1 MRFFGT
7 LFLVSVLAPL
17 FLSAQQLP
25 VPEAHTDHNHVENAT
40 RGLLHFFERLA
51 LLEQGK
57 LETLCIVHIGDSHI
71 QADYLSGRMRNL
83 MQTRFGNAGRGLVF
97 PFRLAATNSPADIS
111 VVSPSAWESS
121 KLIQASGLPVGI
133 AGLAIRSTQPE
144 AWLRLSLRS
153 DIWGS
158 DARFDRV
165 RVFFDPRGGG
175 WIPERARLAEERPS
189 GGQAGIQRVFHEV
202 APGETLGSIA
212 ARYQVPAERIRAMN
226 RLGSAEPQPGQQLIV
241 RQSHVLAE
249 EPPLAAASLPFFR
262 TWEFDSAVSSL
273 TLRSAGGRPAAL
285 YGLSLEN
292 SRQPGVIYHAIG
304 INGARADHYTRA
316 KGLLTQLQAL
326 RPDLIIVSLGAND
339 TYSPYFKPETFYKEI
354 DLLVCALEQN
364 LPHTEFLL
372 TSPPDAYR
380 NRRYPN
386 PAIAEASDVLRAYAL
401 NEELAFWDFYRVM
414 GGKGSVARWRS
425 ADLVQEDHLH
435 LTRAGYERQ
444 ARLLFDALIEAYG
457 NFLDQR

>member
-1 MRFFGT
+1 MRFLGA
-7 LFLVSVLAPL
+7 FLLLSVSAPL
-17 FLSAQQLP
+17 FLPAQQPSASELRS
-25 VPEAHTDHNHVENAT
+25 VPNHVENAG
-40 RGLLHFFERLA
+40 RGLLHFFERLS

-111 VVSPSAWESS
+111 VVSPSVWEPS
-121 KLIQASGLPVGI
+121 KLIQATGLPVGI
-133 AGLAIRSTQPE
+133 AGLAIRSTQPG

-165 RVFFDPRGGG
+165 RVFFDPQGGAWAPDG
-175 WIPERARLAEERPS
+175 AKPAEERPL

-202 APGETLGSIA
+202 LPGESLGAIA
-212 ARYQVPAERIRAMN
+212 ARYQTPVERLRAMN
-226 RLGSAEPQPGQQLIV
+226 RLSSSELQPGQQLIV
-241 RQSHVLAE
+241 RQSHVLTE
-249 EPPLAAASLPFFR
+249 EPPLAAESLPFFR
-262 TWEFDSAVSSL
+262 TWEFDSALSTL
-273 TLRSAGGRPAAL
+273 TLRSAAAPATL

-316 KGLLTQLQAL
+316 QGLLQQVQAL
-326 RPDLIIVSLGAND
+326 RPDLVIVSLGAND
-339 TYSPYFKPETFYKEI
+339 TYTPYFKPEAFYKEI
-354 DLLVCALEQN
+354 DLLLCALEQN
-364 LPHTEFLL
+364 LPHSEFLL

-386 PAIAEASDVLRAYAL
+386 PAIAEASEALRTYAL
-401 NEELAFWDFYRVM
+401 NEDLAFWDFYRVM

-425 ADLVQEDHLH
+425 AGLVQEDYLH